1 VFLALARCGFAA
13 LFVFVITLAARAAP
27 GGVRSLLLD
36 GVVRPDGAVV
46 AVGER
51 GAILLSQ
58 DVGETWRA
66 IPCPVEF
73 ALTGISF
80 ADASTGWICGHGG
93 VILVTRDGGRQW
105 ERQLDEE
112 SSETIFLDV
121 VALGPQSA
129 VVVGAFGAVRVTQ
142 DGGRTWASPST
153 PGEDAHLNRILADRT
168 GALWLAGER
177 GGLFRSVDRGL
188 TWERGAAPEDAPS
201 LYGLLRL
208 GSGELLVHGLRGHA
222 WRVTADGQVADVA
235 IESPVMLAASC
246 ELSSG
251 TILLAGASRWFF
263 VSEDEGHTFRRITL
277 PLTTAVAELL
287 PLPDGRVL
295 ALGEAGVSILQLP
308 PRP

>member
-1 VFLALARCGFAA
+1 MVRALARRGFAA
-13 LFVFVITLAARAAP
+13 LLVLAVTLAARAAP
-27 GGVRSLLLD
+27 GGARSLLLD
-36 GVVRPDGAVV
+36 GVARPDGAVV

-51 GAILLSQ
+51 GTILLSQ
-58 DVGETWRA
+58 DAGATWRA
-66 IPCPVEF
+66 IPCPVDV
-73 ALTGISF
+73 ALTGVSF

-93 VILVTRDGGRQW
+93 VILATRDGGRQW
-105 ERQLDEE
+105 ERQLSEE

-121 VALGPQSA
+121 VALGSQNA
-129 VVVGAFGAVRVTQ
+129 VAVGAFGVVRVTQ

-168 GALWLAGER
+168 GTLWLAGER
-177 GGLFRSVDRGL
+177 GMLLRSVDRGL

-208 GSGELLVHGLRGHA
+208 GSDELLVHGLRGHA

-246 ELSSG
+246 RLSNG

-263 VSEDEGHTFRRITL
+263 VSEDDGRTFRRITL

-295 ALGEAGVSILQLP
+295 ALGEAGVAILQLP
-308 PRP
+308 PRS